1 MTEDHRS
8 YRELLGAY
16 VLGHL
21 DGPEEDEMQ
30 RHLEA
35 CEECRAEEE
44 ELRRVVALLPED
56 PFDELAPESS
66 PPPGLEDRTVAAAT
80 RDAAAREPAPHRRS
94 GSLKRRL
101 TLAGAAVAVVAL
113 GLAAALTGLP
123 GTNEEPRLGDV
134 EPVSFSVAPEEVS
147 VDGSV
152 IAHTWGTEVV
162 LEMEGLEDG
171 ETYTV
176 NIETES
182 GESVPAGTFIGD
194 ADMTVDCE
202 LNGAVLREDAS
213 AITATDA
220 DGNVVFRSE
229 LVPR

>member
-1 MTEDHRS
+1 MTEDHRG

-21 DGPEEDEMQ
+21 DGAEEAEL
-30 RHLEA
+30 RNHLEG
-35 CEECRAEEE
+35 CDECRAEEA
-44 ELRRVVALLPED
+44 ELRQVVALLPEE
-56 PFDELAPESS
+56 PFDELAPETT

-80 RDAAAREPAPHRRS
+80 EGSTARHRAPHRS
-94 GSLKRRL
+94 GRLRRGL

-113 GLAAALTGLP
+113 GLAAVLAGLP
-123 GTNEEPRLGDV
+123 GTDEEPGLGDV
-134 EPVSFSVAPEEVS
+134 EPVSFSGAPEDVS

-162 LEMEGLEDG
+162 LEMEGLEEG
-171 ETYTV
+171 ETYAVT
-176 NIETES
+176 IETES

-194 ADMTVDCE
+194 ADIPVECE

-213 AITATDA
+213 AVIATDD

-229 LVPR
+229 LEPR

>member
-21 DGPEEDEMQ
+21 DEAEEAEL
-30 RHLEA
+30 RNHLEG
-35 CEECRAEEE
+35 CEDCRAEEA
-44 ELRRVVALLPED
+44 ELRRVAALLPEE
-56 PFDELAPESS
+56 PFDELAPETA

-80 RDAAAREPAPHRRS
+80 EGSAARRPGPHRS
-94 GSLKRRL
+94 GRLRRGLK
-101 TLAGAAVAVVAL
+101 LAGAAVAVVAL
-113 GLAAALTGLP
+113 GLAAVVVGLP
-123 GTNEEPRLGDV
+123 GTDEEPGLGDV
-134 EPVSFSVAPEEVS
+134 EPVSFSGTPEDVS

-162 LEMEGLEDG
+162 LEMEGLEEG
-171 ETYTV
+171 ETYAV
-176 NIETES
+176 AIETES
-182 GESVPAGTFIGD
+182 GESVSAGTFIGD

-213 AITATDA
+213 AVIATDDA
-220 DGNVVFRSE
+220 GNVVFRSE
-229 LVPR
+229 LEPR